1 VDRPA
6 EYDCAGKGS
15 PFGLSAPARA
25 VLCGGGIFNVRILL
39 EQTRAQIEE
48 IRTIGAS
55 RADEIEFPV

>member
-1 VDRPA
+1 
-6 EYDCAGKGS
+6 
-15 PFGLSAPARA
+15 